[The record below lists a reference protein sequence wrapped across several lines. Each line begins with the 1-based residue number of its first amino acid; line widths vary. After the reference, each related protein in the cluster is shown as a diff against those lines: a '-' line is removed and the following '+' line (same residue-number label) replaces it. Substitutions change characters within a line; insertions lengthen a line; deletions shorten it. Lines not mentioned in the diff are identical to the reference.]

1 MLTVPTWAFLLLAQT
16 LILLAAAAGFLAWLA
31 WRRRSS
37 GEPRQQ
43 AEAAPGTPAPV
54 SDTGMPPVRRY
65 LESELARTRA
75 QREDNDRNLPDQV
88 LDCRLHYLQAE
99 LEALDY
105 SDAPDPFWA
114 HLCDRIEGLSAPAGG
129 AEEAADLETTQR
141 RLQHLLTELEQA
153 DEPSQV
159 TVRQLAVIE
168 RRLAALQ
175 QGQGESSAKARD
187 DAGNDTEE
195 DAPGQAVS
203 DGGAGE
209 ADERVDTPAAI
220 SRE

>member
-1 MLTVPTWAFLLLAQT
+1 MLTVPTWVFLLLAQT

-31 WRRRSS
+31 RRRRSP
-37 GEPRQQ
+37 GEPRQSVDT
-43 AEAAPGTPAPV
+43 APATPAPV
-54 SDTGMPPVRRY
+54 DGEDMPPVRRY
-65 LESELARTRA
+65 LQSELARTRA
-75 QREDNDRNLPDQV
+75 QRENNDRNLPDQV

-105 SDAPDPFWA
+105 SDSPDPFWA
-114 HLCDRIEGLSAPAGG
+114 HLCDRIESLSAPAGDT
-129 AEEAADLETTQR
+129 EETADLATTQR

-175 QGQGESSAKARD
+175 QNGREDEAPAPRGNGD
-187 DAGNDTEE
+187 DQPAAAQEA
-195 DAPGQAVS
+195 APAS
-203 DGGAGE
+203 DDGGRA
-209 ADERVDTPAAI
+209 
-220 SRE
+220 

>member
-31 WRRRSS
+31 RRRRAP

-43 AEAAPGTPAPV
+43 ADAAPPAPV
-54 SDTGMPPVRRY
+54 GGTVMPPVRRY
-65 LESELARTRA
+65 LVSELARTRA
-75 QREDNDRNLPDQV
+75 QREENDRNLPDQV
-88 LDCRLHYLQAE
+88 LDCRLHYLQTE

-105 SDAPDPFWA
+105 TDAPDPFWA
-114 HLCDRIEGLSAPAGG
+114 HLCDRIEGLIAPATSVDD
-129 AEEAADLETTQR
+129 AADLEATQQ
-141 RLQHLLTELEQA
+141 RLQQLIAELEQA

-175 QGQGESSAKARD
+175 QQGKGESRDEAQVEVDGKDSRAARKK
-187 DAGNDTEE
+187 
-195 DAPGQAVS
+195 PP
-203 DGGAGE
+203 
-209 ADERVDTPAAI
+209 PAATP
-220 SRE
+220 EAGHNNP